1 MQNIRNRKTEER
13 NVYPDKLT
21 GGTRTQAVPTALRD
35 FYVPAVRFD
44 HADELDE
51 IALHCASLPV
61 LDDRAAEDTPGC
73 DERGLPV

>member
-1 MQNIRNRKTEER
+1 M
-13 NVYPDKLT
+13 YPDKLT

-35 FYVPAVRFD
+35 RRSL
-44 HADELDE
+44 ADELDD